1 MSVNGNLE
9 RRGSRQT
16 GRRPGA
22 SRPDRGSSGTYKKVK
37 ELTDALTSV
46 TTVGYRVAAGIGAL
60 ATFAYLR
67 LIEFFPSGMTPGE
80 VLFFL
85 FIAFAF
91 AITYLLMIGYGAFS
105 TLWLVKALTRLRN
118 VLSFD
123 DATLASRLFNDLA
136 TQDTRRSM
144 FRDRWQSV
152 RMRATRA
159 RLDNLYAAPAS
170 AQGWFI
176 GLGSLFVFVYFVAS
190 AIEFDS
196 VPFTE
201 LVIATTFAGFVAL
214 SLASVRSESGSLES
228 QRAKFIGL
236 ALAPVIILVFYAGP
250 RPLLN
255 MVFQGLGI
263 YVPRVSLELPA
274 SELGA
279 VERLSEHIDRPLVDC
294 HRPSPAMILVH
305 GADVLWTG
313 IGDQTVIRFSA
324 IETKPRTLFSPASAV
339 RQAQLKFDTKS
350 SRILKTEPRIDP
362 CFTLSSDV
370 LFKNG
375 EPILTTE
382 GDRSLR
388 NLTDAVKGLGRP
400 AKIVVRSHSDV
411 RPNVVTSRNGA
422 ISDDILSQQR
432 AVAVANGLRSLFDN
446 KTIEIFAEGVGSR
459 EIRNKCEPDAKSS
472 PYEIAMC
479 SKANRR
485 VEISVAYRK

>member
-1 MSVNGNLE
+1 MSMNGNFE
-9 RRGSRQT
+9 RRGPRQA
-16 GRRPGA
+16 GRRSVP
-22 SRPDRGSSGTYKKVK
+22 SSLDRGSSGIYMKVK

-105 TLWLVKALTRLRN
+105 TLWLVKAMTWLRN

-176 GLGSLFVFVYFVAS
+176 GLGSLFVFVYIVAS
-190 AIEFDS
+190 AITFDS

-201 LVIATTFAGFVAL
+201 LVIAITFAGFAAL
-214 SLASVRSESGSLES
+214 SFASVRSESGSLES

-236 ALAPVIILVFYAGP
+236 ALVPVIILMFYAGP

-274 SELGA
+274 SELG
-279 VERLSEHIDRPLVDC
+279 VIERLSEHIERPLVDC
-294 HRPSPAMILVH
+294 HRPSPAKILVH

-324 IETKPRTLFSPASAV
+324 VETKPRTLFSPTPAA

-350 SRILKTEPRIDP
+350 LRILKTEPRIDP

-370 LFKNG
+370 SFKNG

-382 GDRSLR
+382 GGRSLH
-388 NLTDAVKGLGRP
+388 NLTDAVKGLGQP
-400 AKIVVRSHSDV
+400 AKIVVRSHNNGRSYV
-411 RPNVVTSRNGA
+411 AAPHKGA
-422 ISDDILSQQR
+422 ISDDVLSQQR
-432 AVAVANGLRSLFDN
+432 AVAVVNGLRSLFDN
-446 KTIEIFAEGVGSR
+446 KTVEIVAEDVGSR
-459 EIRNKCEPDAKSS
+459 EVWNKCESDAKSS

>member
-1 MSVNGNLE
+1 
-9 RRGSRQT
+9 
-16 GRRPGA
+16 
-22 SRPDRGSSGTYKKVK
+22 
-37 ELTDALTSV
+37 
-46 TTVGYRVAAGIGAL
+46 
-60 ATFAYLR
+60 
-67 LIEFFPSGMTPGE
+67 
-80 VLFFL
+80 
-85 FIAFAF
+85 
-91 AITYLLMIGYGAFS
+91 
-105 TLWLVKALTRLRN
+105 
-118 VLSFD
+118 
-123 DATLASRLFNDLA
+123 
-136 TQDTRRSM
+136 
-144 FRDRWQSV
+144 
-152 RMRATRA
+152 MRATRA

-170 AQGWFI
+170 ARGWFI
-176 GLGSLFVFVYFVAS
+176 GLGSLFVFVYFVVS
-190 AIEFDS
+190 AIAFDS

-214 SLASVRSESGSLES
+214 SFASVRSESGSLES

-274 SELGA
+274 SELGV
-279 VERLSEHIDRPLVDC
+279 VERLSEHIDRPLIDC

-324 IETKPRTLFSPASAV
+324 IETKPRTLFSPAPAV

-350 SRILKTEPRIDP
+350 LRILKTEPRIDP

-382 GDRSLR
+382 GGRSLH
-388 NLTDAVKGLGRP
+388 NLTDTVKGLGRP

-411 RPNVVTSRNGA
+411 RPYVADSRKGA

-446 KTIEIFAEGVGSR
+446 KTIELVAEAVGSR